1 MGMIIEFNWF
11 MVVSGEEK
19 IQEENGYKVTIKSDK
34 RVYPIGFLLPLII
47 KNRGCIGMIKVVNTL
62 IDQCQTKICFEIVEK
77 FDTDSLVAQHYY
89 DRYLDF
95 KNREN
100 ELNP

>member
-1 MGMIIEFNWF
+1 

>member
-1 MGMIIEFNWF
+1 MVIEFNWF

-19 IQEENGYKVTIKSDK
+19 IQDENGYKVTVKSDK
-34 RVYPIGFLLPLII
+34 RVYPIGFLIPLII
-47 KNRGCIGMIKVVNTL
+47 KNHGCVGMIKVVSTL
-62 IDQCQTKICFEIVEK
+62 IDRCQTKIWFEFVEK